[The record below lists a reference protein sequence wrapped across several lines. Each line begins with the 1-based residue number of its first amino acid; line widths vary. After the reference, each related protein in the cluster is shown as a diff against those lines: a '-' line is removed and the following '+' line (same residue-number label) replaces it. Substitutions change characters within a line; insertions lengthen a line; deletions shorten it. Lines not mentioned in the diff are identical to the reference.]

1 MVTHDLPV
9 GRSDYNDSFARYLA
23 NVSPNLIHDT
33 NDISC
38 ISKMT
43 TSGPN
48 TKPILHG
55 NIAEELNNFDSGP
68 LPAVM
73 TKRDSSGAPRI
84 SKNQG
89 LNDPM
94 LNS

>member
-1 MVTHDLPV
+1 MVTQDLPI

-38 ISKMT
+38 ISKIT
-43 TSGPN
+43 NSGPN
-48 TKPILHG
+48 TKPILHR
-55 NIAEELNNFDSGP
+55 NIAEELNNFDSVP
-68 LPAVM
+68 PPVVI

-84 SKNQG
+84 SKN
-89 LNDPM
+89 
-94 LNS
+94 